1 MKKSVVKNITKLDP
15 WEGKFGKMYS
25 FKIVMENGDIGDYNS
40 KSPEQNKFEIG
51 KEAEYTFEDGAYPK
65 IKPFNNF
72 VPQGNYP
79 NANYTN
85 NDDRQKYIIRQ
96 SMLKAAVDFH
106 SGSSCTTAQ
115 VIGTAEEFEE
125 WVLNKKK
132 PVEVP
137 F

>member
-1 MKKSVVKNITKLDP
+1 M
-15 WEGKFGKMYS
+15 
-25 FKIVMENGDIGDYNS
+25 S
-40 KSPEQNKFEIG
+40 KSKLTNIQANGNWKDFYKFDLE
-51 KEAEYTFEDGAYPK
+51 FEDGTTGTIFKKSENHKLEVGKEYEYSKNEKGSIK
-65 IKPFNNF
+65 IIPEGGGFT
-72 VPQGNYP
+72 P
-79 NANYTN
+79 NYTN

-106 SGSSCTTAQ
+106 SGTSSTTSTI
-115 VIGTAEEFEE
+115 IGTAEEFEE

>member
-1 MKKSVVKNITKLDP
+1 MKKSKLTNIQANGNWKDFY
-15 WEGKFGKMYS
+15 KFDVEFEDGTIGTI
-25 FKIVMENGDIGDYNS
+25 FK
-40 KSPEQNKFEIG
+40 KSSEHRLEIG
-51 KEAEYTFEDGAYPK
+51 KEYNYSKNEKGSIKIIPEGGVYTT
-65 IKPFNNF
+65 
-72 VPQGNYP
+72 
-79 NANYTN
+79 NYTN
-85 NDDRQKYIIRQ
+85 NDERQKYIIRQ

-106 SGSSCTTAQ
+106 SNSSCTTAQ

>member
-1 MKKSVVKNITKLDP
+1 MKKSKLTNIQANGNWKDFY
-15 WEGKFGKMYS
+15 KFDVEFEDSTIGTI
-25 FKIVMENGDIGDYNS
+25 FK
-40 KSPEQNKFEIG
+40 KSSEHRLEIG
-51 KEAEYTFEDGAYPK
+51 KEYNYSKNEKGSIKIIPEGGVYTT
-65 IKPFNNF
+65 
-72 VPQGNYP
+72 
-79 NANYTN
+79 NYTN
-85 NDDRQKYIIRQ
+85 NDERQKYIIRQ

-106 SGSSCTTAQ
+106 SNSSCTTAQ

>member
-1 MKKSVVKNITKLDP
+1 MSKSKLTNIQANGNWKDFYKFDVEFEDGTTGTIFKKSSEHRL
-15 WEGKFGKMYS
+15 
-25 FKIVMENGDIGDYNS
+25 
-40 KSPEQNKFEIG
+40 EIG
-51 KEAEYTFEDGAYPK
+51 KEYNYSKNDKGSIK
-65 IKPFNNF
+65 IIPEGGGFTT
-72 VPQGNYP
+72 
-79 NANYTN
+79 NYTN

-106 SGSSCTTAQ
+106 SGSSRTTSQ

>member
-1 MKKSVVKNITKLDP
+1 MTKSKLTIIQANGTWKDFY
-15 WEGKFGKMYS
+15 KFDL
-25 FKIVMENGDIGDYNS
+25 E
-40 KSPEQNKFEIG
+40 
-51 KEAEYTFEDGAYPK
+51 FEDGTMGTIFKKSDNHRLEVGKEYNYSKNEKGSIK
-65 IKPFNNF
+65 IIPEGGGFTT
-72 VPQGNYP
+72 
-79 NANYTN
+79 NYTN

-106 SGSSCTTAQ
+106 SGASCTTSQ

>member
-51 KEAEYTFEDGAYPK
+51 KEVEYTYEDGAYPK

-72 VPQGNYP
+72 VPTSSYSNNNTDQKEDIRFSVAFKGAIDLASNKVISL
-79 NANYTN
+79 NDVEKYTMRYN
-85 NDDRQKYIIRQ
+85 QFLKDKKFDD
-96 SMLKAAVDFH
+96 L
-106 SGSSCTTAQ
+106 
-115 VIGTAEEFEE
+115 
-125 WVLNKKK
+125 
-132 PVEVP
+132 P